1 MQQLLGG
8 KVPWLVEKDVSCLRG
23 LLDVGRQAVKVFD
36 GGRVDLVHDVV
47 VKDQPETVRLHNW
60 DIVTPAKNNWNIV
73 TPGKEHK
80 HKDWQVN
87 HNTIDNRG
95 EAIIA

>member
-8 KVPWLVEKDVSCLRG
+8 EVPWLVEKDIACLRR
-23 LLDVGRQAVKVFD
+23 LLDIGCQPVKVFD

>member
-8 KVPWLVEKDVSCLRG
+8 KVPWLVEKDVSCLRW